1 MDSSLKECPLPL
13 IMLIIVYP
21 LIVKRSLSIV
31 IILFWCLMNILLL
44 RRQLW
49 APPPPV
55 PLSTVTAITEP
66 MEEWWGIYYR
76 GEKIGYAAQKITP
89 EREAYLVQNSSVL
102 RLNLLGTI
110 QTVKTR
116 LEMAANPDWA
126 LKQFDFELHSNGVRF
141 KARGEFA
148 GGRLQLEVDSG
159 GHRSKRDLP
168 LSQPPYLLAALKP
181 YIVTQNLEP
190 GKEHL
195 FPTFDPSTLSQ
206 QITTVTV
213 EGRERIQI
221 GDKMEPALRIRQRFK
236 GISVLSWVDGKGKT
250 LKEET
255 PMGLALVRERAEEA
269 KALAE
274 TKSISLDLIAETAV
288 PLDTPIVAPGQKNFL
303 KLKLSGVNLAHF
315 SLNTGRQR
323 VSEGFLEIRRE
334 DLNRLRSYRIPLRE
348 SRFASYVQSTPF
360 LQSDHPQIRTLVQ
373 RVLKGETDAFKAVTR
388 IRRWV
393 YDGLAKEPTVSIPN
407 ALEVLQTKKGDC
419 NEHTVLFNAMARAVG
434 IPAKTVVGVVY
445 LRGAFYYHAWSEVWL
460 GEWVSVDSVLNQFPA
475 DVTHIKFIEGEID
488 RQIDIL
494 QLIGKLKIK
503 VVEAS

>member
-1 MDSSLKECPLPL
+1 
-13 IMLIIVYP
+13 MLIIVYP
-21 LIVKRSLSIV
+21 LIVKRSLSIA

-49 APPPPV
+49 TPPPPV

-89 EREAYLVQNSSVL
+89 ERGAYLVQNSSVL

-116 LEMAANPDWA
+116 LEMAADPDWA
-126 LKQFDFELHSNGVRF
+126 LKQFDFELHSNDIRF
-141 KARGEFA
+141 KARGKFA

-159 GHRSKRDLP
+159 GHRSKKDLP

-190 GKEHL
+190 GKDHL

-269 KALAE
+269 KVLAE

-288 PLDTPIVAPGQKNFL
+288 PLDTPIVDPGRKNFL
-303 KLKLSGVNLAHF
+303 KLKLSGFNLAHF

-323 VSEGFLEIRRE
+323 LSEDFLEIRRE
-334 DLNRLRSYRIPLRE
+334 DLSQVRSYRIPIRE
-348 SRFASYVQSTPF
+348 SRFASYLQSTPF

-434 IPAKTVVGVVY
+434 IPTKTVVGVVY

-475 DVTHIKFIEGEID
+475 DVTHIKFLEGEID